1 MKDKLGRVV
10 RVGDVISTA
19 SYDHGTTLRVMSI
32 VDDVMVVKKCY
43 RGRKPFSIRFPN
55 DFRGFR
61 CDFMIVN
68 R

>member
-1 MKDKLGRVV
+1 MKDRFNKVV
-10 RVGDVISTA
+10 RVGDVISMS

-32 VDDVMVVKKCY
+32 DDNVILVKRFL
-43 RGRKPFSIRFPN
+43 RGRKLFPIRFPKGT
-55 DFRGFR
+55 FFPR